1 MIVYKTTNLING
13 KIYIGQDLNN
23 NPNYLGSGLML
34 NNAIKKYGKEN
45 FKKETIEVCNSKEE
59 LNEREKF
66 WIKELNS
73 QDRKIGYNIAD
84 GGTGGKTWQN
94 YTDPEM
100 IKNTKEKRSKSTS
113 ERNKRDGGWSSDP
126 EKRKKSSIKA
136 NLARTMKGYKHSEET
151 KAKIGDAHRGK
162 EVSEEA
168 RKNISEATKAA
179 MSNVDMKA
187 LYKEKVE
194 DKLKA
199 AWEARDRQRIESLE
213 ELDKTDMN
221 HGQKCKAL
229 GVSYP
234 TYQKLRKMIDN
245 KNKL

>member
-13 KIYIGQDLNN
+13 KFYIGQDLHNN
-23 NPNYLGSGLML
+23 SNYLGSGLML

-45 FKKETIEVCNSKEE
+45 FHKEIIEVCNSKEE

-73 QDRKIGYNIAD
+73 QDREIGYNIAD
-84 GGTGGKTWQN
+84 GGSGGDTFTNCINKEERRLKYKENGKNQCSIRGGFSP
-94 YTDPEM
+94 DP
-100 IKNTKEKRSKSTS
+100 I
-113 ERNKRDGGWSSDP
+113 
-126 EKRKKSSIKA
+126 KRKELAIKA
-136 NLARTMKGYKHSEET
+136 NKDRQMKGYKHSEET

-162 EVSEEA
+162 EISEEA

-179 MSNVDMKA
+179 MSNVDMKS

-194 DKLKA
+194 AKLKA
-199 AWEARDRQRIESLE
+199 AWESRDRQRLLELE

-229 GVSYP
+229 DISYP
-234 TYQKLRKMIDN
+234 TYQKLRKMIN
-245 KNKL
+245 TKK

>member
-13 KIYIGQDLNN
+13 KFYIGQDLNN

-45 FKKETIEVCNSKEE
+45 FKKEIIEVCNSKDE

-73 QDRKIGYNIAD
+73 QDREIGYNIAD

-113 ERNKRDGGWSSDP
+113 ERNKRLGGFLKDKNRQKVACSNGN
-126 EKRKKSSIKA
+126 KK
-136 NLARTMKGYKHSEET
+136 RTMNGYKHSEET

-168 RKNISEATKAA
+168 RKNISEATKAG
-179 MSNVDMKA
+179 MSKVDMKA

-194 DKLKA
+194 GKLKA
-199 AWEARDRQRIESLE
+199 AWEARDRQRLE
-213 ELDKTDMN
+213 ILSELDSTGMN
-221 HGQKCKAL
+221 HGEKCKAL

-245 KNKL
+245 KN

>member
-1 MIVYKTTNLING
+1 
-13 KIYIGQDLNN
+13 
-23 NPNYLGSGLML
+23 
-34 NNAIKKYGKEN
+34 
-45 FKKETIEVCNSKEE
+45 
-59 LNEREKF
+59 
-66 WIKELNS
+66 
-73 QDRKIGYNIAD
+73 
-84 GGTGGKTWQN
+84 
-94 YTDPEM
+94 M

-113 ERNKRDGGWSSDP
+113 ERNKRLGGFMKDK
-126 EKRKKSSIKA
+126 EKQKIAQSNGNKA
-136 NLARTMKGYKHSEET
+136 RQMKGYKHSEET
-151 KAKIGDAHRGK
+151 KSKIGDAHRGK

-194 DKLKA
+194 GKLKA
-199 AWEARDRQRIESLE
+199 AWEARDRQRIEYLE

-234 TYQKLRKMIDN
+234 TYQKLRKMIDT
-245 KNKL
+245 KNK